1 MNAPAGYGKTTAVV
15 EALAT
20 EKTGGVAWLS
30 IDAYDA
36 TELSFWVHL
45 AASIDLV
52 RPGVLRQLADGS
64 SAIAELDGIKLAATL
79 LGALQPEDE
88 LTIVFDDL
96 HHLASRA
103 LWEQLSFFLERL
115 PPGCRA
121 IGTTRSAIPLPV
133 ERWQSQQRMTVI
145 DQQIL
150 RFDTTEATR
159 LVAEITQ
166 QGMTEAEVDQLVARS
181 EGWAVGLIFEALTS
195 AKTFSSDGPGS
206 RETPRPSRTVIN
218 YLATEVLDTL
228 SVDDRQ
234 FLLSISVLDEF
245 DNDLCRRVTGETDA
259 GERLRSLQVANLFLV
274 PVGDA
279 AGRFR
284 FHHLFR
290 ELLLEELDRR
300 DPGRRIALHRRA
312 AEAAAANGSAVLQI
326 HHLIEAGD
334 TAVAF
339 DLVVH
344 HARQEGSLVTARE
357 LINVFPDSFLYEDP
371 RRMLDYALVLGLAGD
386 WEMAEHW
393 CTRWRQQ
400 SPTTRHPC
408 ERGSSSSGAC
418 STASMARPR
427 PRSPLSNAVLP
438 QEHRMMKR
446 L

>member
-195 AKTFSSDGPGS
+195 AKTFCPMA
-206 RETPRPSRTVIN
+206 
-218 YLATEVLDTL
+218 LA
-228 SVDDRQ
+228 R
-234 FLLSISVLDEF
+234 
-245 DNDLCRRVTGETDA
+245 
-259 GERLRSLQVANLFLV
+259 ERLQ
-274 PVGDA
+274 G
-279 AGRFR
+279 
-284 FHHLFR
+284 HL
-290 ELLLEELDRR
+290 
-300 DPGRRIALHRRA
+300 
-312 AEAAAANGSAVLQI
+312 
-326 HHLIEAGD
+326 
-334 TAVAF
+334 
-339 DLVVH
+339 
-344 HARQEGSLVTARE
+344 
-357 LINVFPDSFLYEDP
+357 
-371 RRMLDYALVLGLAGD
+371 
-386 WEMAEHW
+386 
-393 CTRWRQQ
+393 
-400 SPTTRHPC
+400 
-408 ERGSSSSGAC
+408 ER
-418 STASMARPR
+418 
-427 PRSPLSNAVLP
+427 
-438 QEHRMMKR
+438 
-446 L
+446 